1 MTDASPSRSQMAN
14 VLTLA
19 AFLVALA
26 CFLTRVFWWTHHQFL
41 DCAVQIA
48 GRPQPAYCSAVSE
61 LEWFIWYAP
70 LVSLLMCLIVLRRRR
85 HSWHSRPLGPVIV
98 FWFSVLMLTRTA
110 FVLFVGFF
118 LRDMH

>member
-1 MTDASPSRSQMAN
+1 MAN

-48 GRPQPAYCSAVSE
+48 GTPQPAYCSAVSE

-70 LVSLLMCLIVLRRRR
+70 LVSLLISLIVLRMRRR
-85 HSWHSRPLGPVIV
+85 SWHSRPLGPVIV
-98 FWFSVLMLTRTA
+98 FWLSVLMLTRTV

-118 LRDMH
+118 LRDLH